1 MAEWTMAEWTFVIVG
16 LTLLVAIVSFVFGQ
30 RPWTR
35 RERIKINV
43 HKPGYSANDFDRVL
57 RVFWS
62 CELQRLGG
70 EELRYTTH
78 ICLKPEAQIYHKLQK
93 YFSLPEDGVIRITN
107 RLELARGKIVST
119 RHGVDA
125 GVYPE
130 YKAFIETKDIEK
142 WKMTR
147 QLLSELSQKVF
158 EVGLVWED
166 GGKTKWKKIEQKDE
180 GWITL

>member
-43 HKPGYSANDFDRVL
+43 HKPGYSANDFDRVF

-107 RLELARGKIVST
+107 RLELARGKIVT
-119 RHGVDA
+119 TGYGVDT

-130 YKAFIETKDIEK
+130 YNALIRPNDIEE
-142 WKMTR
+142 WKIAR
-147 QLLSELSQKVF
+147 QLALELEQKVF
-158 EVGLVWED
+158 KVRLVWED
-166 GGKTKWKKIEQKDE
+166 GGKTKWKMIKQEYH